1 MLKKDKPRSA
11 GESSTISTLLGPD
24 TTIEGTLT
32 FQETIRV
39 DGRIRGK
46 LSSTGGTVIVGE
58 KAVIDA
64 DVLVAVAIVR
74 GQINGRVEAT
84 QRIEIYPPAK
94 INGDICAPTVAIDS
108 GVVFN
113 GTCKMNAASGSVA
126 KAKQTVPDKETESVA
141 TGEKNTKNL

>member
-11 GESSTISTLLGPD
+11 GESSTISTLLGSD
-24 TTIEGTLT
+24 TAIEGTLT
-32 FQETIRV
+32 FEETIRL

-46 LSSTGGTVIVGE
+46 LSSAGGTVIVGE

-94 INGDICAPTVAIDS
+94 INGDICAPIVAIDS

-113 GTCKMNAASGSVA
+113 GTCKMNTDAGSVA
-126 KAKQTVPDKETESVA
+126 QAKQIALDKGAEAVA
-141 TGEKNTKNL
+141 AGEKITKNL